1 MLCLRPPS
9 PDRLQG
15 ILEERSAA
23 PFTYPEVGATVGQPP
38 GGYRHDREST
48 DLGADDGDRFQRAGQ
63 AVLDWVPQRGAGIRV
78 FPDGAVTAD
87 QTFVLVLPLPGAG
100 WAVAPARVVYLVDEP
115 DRVGF
120 AYGTLPGHP
129 ASGEEAFMVVRA
141 AGRVRFEV
149 IAFSRGA
156 DLLARLGGPVTRA
169 LQVRTIRTYL
179 RSMEGAIR

>member
-9 PDRLQG
+9 PDRLHG
-15 ILEERSAA
+15 ILEEGRTA
-23 PFTYPEVGATVGQPP
+23 PFTYPEVGATAGQPP
-38 GGYRHDREST
+38 AGYHHDRVAT
-48 DLGADDGDRFQRAGQ
+48 DLGADEGDRFRRAGQ

-78 FPDGAVTAD
+78 FPDQTVTAD

-100 WAVAPARVVYLVDEP
+100 WAVAPARVVYLVDDP

-129 ASGEEAFMVVRA
+129 ESGEEAFLVVRA

-149 IAFSRGA
+149 IAFSRPE
-156 DLLARLGGPVTRA
+156 DLLARLGRPIARA

-179 RSMEGAIR
+179 RSMEAAIR

>member
-9 PDRLQG
+9 PDRLQRIVG
-15 ILEERSAA
+15 ERSTA
-23 PFTYPEVGATVGQPP
+23 PFSYREVGATARQPP
-38 GGYRHDREST
+38 TGYRHDRVAT
-48 DLGADDGDRFQRAGQ
+48 DLGADDGDRFRRAGQ

-78 FPDGAVTAD
+78 FPDRAVAAD

-100 WAVAPARVVYLVDEP
+100 WAVAPARVAYVVDEP

-129 ASGEEAFMVVRA
+129 ASGEEAFLAVRA

-149 IAFSRGA
+149 IAFSRPE
-156 DLLARLGGPVTRA
+156 DLLARLGRPIARA

-179 RSMEGAIR
+179 RSMEAAIR